1 MVATLRKLYAGIL
14 VDERLVKV
22 AEGLVLLRYI
32 PSLLIVEADLNQVL
46 GVDTMINWVLRNLG
60 VSYLH
65 VEAHLK
71 EVGPAEIIQVL
82 RAAFDVLHKD
92 F

>member
-1 MVATLRKLYAGIL
+1 M
-14 VDERLVKV
+14 

-71 EVGPAEIIQVL
+71 EV
-82 RAAFDVLHKD
+82 
-92 F
+92 